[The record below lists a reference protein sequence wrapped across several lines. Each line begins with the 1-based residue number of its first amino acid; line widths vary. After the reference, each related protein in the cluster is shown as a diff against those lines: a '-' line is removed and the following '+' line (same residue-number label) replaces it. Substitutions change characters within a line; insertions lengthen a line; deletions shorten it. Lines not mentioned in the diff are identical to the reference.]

1 MSAWWRSW
9 PTTIMPQENEDMM
22 DRVRKYNLSTGYL
35 RPLQTRY
42 CSLRHTTRCCLRIK
56 SIAFPIHWTRIPKDE
71 VYFKFVLSGVGGCI
85 PQRRNQVLLLHIMVP
100 MGTNDWRTNTLF
112 FAVQTMELGGHA
124 PQHIIRLHTHIQCLL
139 KYVFIDLTTA
149 VRCIYLLFGRYC
161 YFYYVQ

>member
-35 RPLQTRY
+35 RPSQTRY

-56 SIAFPIHWTRIPKDE
+56 SIAFPIHWTLIPKDE
-71 VYFKFVLSGVGGCI
+71 MYFKFVLSRGETWSYCY
-85 PQRRNQVLLLHIMVP
+85 
-100 MGTNDWRTNTLF
+100 TLWSSWELMTEEQIRF
-112 FAVQTMELGGHA
+112 FSVQTMELGGHA
-124 PQHIIRLHTHIQCLL
+124 PQHIIHLHTNIQCLL